1 MMKIDCKRKVDFK
14 LTTRYQILKLLE
26 ESGGRLVSGGDIAQK
41 LSISRTAVWKQIA
54 ALQEEG
60 YRILS
65 EPSKGYLLQESDVF
79 SAYEIEKRLT
89 THTIAHPVLYFPTI
103 DSTNAYAKNH
113 PELQNGTV
121 IVSSH
126 QTAGVGR
133 LSRKFHSPEGQGVYL
148 SFLLHPDMIAMADI
162 STITLL
168 TAVAQVDTIEQLT
181 GVRPQIKWTNDIY
194 LNGRKLCGIL
204 TEATIEGESGIIRNI
219 IVGIGLN
226 LYQSYGDF
234 APEIRDI
241 AGSVYS
247 ETGKRISAAEYVACL
262 AKNFER
268 YYLDELFPA
277 NKASFLQKYKEALF
291 FLGQPVEVISV
302 KETYTAIA
310 EDIDENGCLIV
321 RREDGTTSAL
331 NSGEISLKLRR

>member
-1 MMKIDCKRKVDFK
+1 M
-14 LTTRYQILKLLE
+14 TTKYQILKLLE
-26 ESGGRLVSGGDIAQK
+26 ESGGKLVSGGDIAEK

-54 ALQEEG
+54 ALQQDG
-60 YRILS
+60 YQITS
-65 EPSKGYLLQESDVF
+65 EPSKGYLLQESNVL

-89 THTIAHPVLYFPTI
+89 THTIAHPVLYFPVI
-103 DSTNAYAKNH
+103 DSTNVYAKGH
-113 PELQNGTV
+113 TELSNGTV

-148 SFLLHPDMIAMADI
+148 SFLLHPDMIAMTDI

-181 GVRPQIKWTNDIY
+181 GIRPQIKWTNDVY

-204 TEATIEGESGIIRNI
+204 TEATIEGESGVIRNI

-226 LYQSYGDF
+226 LYQTYEDF

-247 ETGKRISAAEYVACL
+247 ETGKKVSAAEYVACL
-262 AKNFER
+262 SKNFEK
-268 YYLDELFPA
+268 YYLDEHFPA
-277 NKASFLQKYKEALF
+277 NKSSFLQKYKEALF
-291 FLGQPVEVISV
+291 FLGQTVQVVSV
-302 KETYTAIA
+302 KETYAAVA

-321 RREDGTTSAL
+321 CKEDGTREAL
-331 NSGEISLKLRR
+331 NSGEISLKIQR